1 VLDFVMPASDVAGPG
16 QKSVFAGR
24 TFTSLDPYLIAEIGV
39 NYEGSIDRAKRMI
52 DSVARAGGHAAKFQT
67 YKADLLAAKNT
78 SPAYWDTSKEPTKS
92 QHELFQRFDAFGPEQ
107 YAELAGHCR
116 KAGIDFMS
124 TPFDLD
130 AVDYLTPLMPLT
142 KVASADLTNIPL
154 LRKIAKTGNPVVMSV
169 GAGSHEEIERAL
181 GELTENGSPS
191 VTLMHCVL
199 NYPTPRD
206 NAQLSQIKV
215 LQQTFGDRVAI
226 GYSDHV
232 RPEDDGS
239 MPALET
245 AALFGAV
252 AIEKHFTDDKQGVG
266 NDHYHAMN
274 EQDLARFV
282 ERLAM
287 YRELYGDG
295 SLHLE
300 TQAAAIQ
307 NARRRI
313 IARTDLAAGHVLTE
327 GDLIA
332 LRSNVG
338 VEIYDWDSVIGRT
351 LAAAVSADEPI
362 TWEALS

>member
-1 VLDFVMPASDVAGPG
+1 VLDFVMPAHSAAGPG
-16 QKSVFAGR
+16 QTSVFAGR
-24 TFTSLDPYLIAEIGV
+24 RFTALDPYLIAEIGV
-39 NYEGSIDRAKRMI
+39 NHEGSIERAKRMI

-67 YKADLLAAKNT
+67 YKADLLAAKTT
-78 SPAYWDTSKEPTKS
+78 SPAYWDTTKEPTKS
-92 QHELFQRFDAFGPEQ
+92 QHELFQRFDTFGPEQ
-107 YAELAGHCR
+107 YVELAEHCR
-116 KAGIDFMS
+116 QQGIDFMS
-124 TPFDLD
+124 TPFDLE

-154 LRKIAKTGNPVVMSV
+154 LRRIAKTGNPVVMSV

-181 GELTENGSPS
+181 NELTDNGCPS

-215 LQQTFGDRVAI
+215 LQERFGDRVAI

-252 AIEKHFTDDKQGVG
+252 AIEKHFTDDKLGVG
-266 NDHYHAMN
+266 NDHYHAMD

-282 ERLAM
+282 ARLTM
-287 YRELYGDG
+287 YRELFGDG
-295 SLHLE
+295 ALHLE
-300 TQAAAIQ
+300 TQVAAIQ

-313 IARTDLAAGHVLTE
+313 IARTDLVAGHVITE

-338 VEIYDWDSVIGRT
+338 IEIFDWDSVVGRR
-351 LAAAVSADEPI
+351 LAKPVSADQPL
-362 TWEALS
+362 TWEALG